1 MLSLLVTTI
10 GVLQGS
16 LALSFERQLTGEL
29 LENYCSSA
37 RPVKNDSDTVELK
50 LGLTLHQILDVDTN
64 VQTMTGLYWLNLE
77 WRDEYL
83 VWDEDKYGGLYDI
96 RLRPDSIWV
105 PDIEPYNMINIEY
118 LRGQRESTVVTS
130 SGMVTWIPPV
140 KLTSTCK
147 IDKEKPDVANCEVKL
162 GSWTYNGFKLNLK
175 MLDESGADLSTYVS
189 NANWELVGA
198 PGQRNEV
205 IYDCCPEP
213 YIDITYII
221 KLKKREKTLWEQT
234 VGK

>member
-1 MLSLLVTTI
+1 MSMGGNMMLSIFVTTI

-16 LALSFERQLTGEL
+16 LTLSFERQLTGEL

-83 VWDEDKYGGLYDI
+83 VWDEDKYGGLSDI
-96 RLRPDSIWV
+96 RLRPDIIWV

-118 LRGQRESTVVTS
+118 LRGQRESTLVTS
-130 SGMVTWIPPV
+130 SGQVSWIPPV

-147 IDKEKPDVANCEVKL
+147 INKDKPDAANCEVKF
-162 GSWTYNGFKLNLK
+162 GAGTYKGLKPNMK
-175 MLDESGADLSTYVS
+175 MLDDTGADLGTYVPH
-189 NANWELVGA
+189 ANWELVGA
-198 PGQRNEV
+198 PGSRNEV
-205 IYDCCPEP
+205 IYECCPEP
-213 YIDITYII
+213 YLDVTYII
-221 KLKKREKTLWEQT
+221 KLKKREQTL
-234 VGK
+234 

>member
-1 MLSLLVTTI
+1 MGKPFMSMGGNMMLSILVTTI

-83 VWDEDKYGGLYDI
+83 VWEEDKFGGLSDI
-96 RLRPDSIWV
+96 RLVQTAYGCLI
-105 PDIEPYNMINIEY
+105 
-118 LRGQRESTVVTS
+118 
-130 SGMVTWIPPV
+130 
-140 KLTSTCK
+140 
-147 IDKEKPDVANCEVKL
+147 
-162 GSWTYNGFKLNLK
+162 
-175 MLDESGADLSTYVS
+175 LS
-189 NANWELVGA
+189 L
-198 PGQRNEV
+198 
-205 IYDCCPEP
+205 
-213 YIDITYII
+213 IT
-221 KLKKREKTLWEQT
+221 
-234 VGK
+234 